1 MSQTKERILLASLSL
16 FARDGYEAVSVRQ
29 IAAALD
35 MTKGALYRHYTSK
48 QDIFDHILLRM
59 EQRDAENAAD
69 FSLPEGTLQEMPEQY
84 RAASLSQLI
93 AYSKA
98 QFRYWTEDTFAAYFR
113 RMLTLEQYRS
123 EKMST
128 LYQQYLS
135 SGPVGYVTDLLDSL
149 EIPQPHLAAAHLYA
163 PMFLFYILYDH
174 ADDKAP
180 VLRALDVTLDAIGEE
195 LLSSAEH
202 ALTNRKETI
211 P

>member
-1 MSQTKERILLASLSL
+1 MSQTKERILLAALSL
-16 FARDGYEAVSVRQ
+16 FACDGYEAVSVRQ
-29 IAAALD
+29 IASALG

-59 EQRDAENAAD
+59 EQRDAENAAA
-69 FSLPEGTLQEMPEQY
+69 FSLPEGTLKEMPEQY
-84 RAASLSQLI
+84 RASSLAQLI

-98 QFRYWTEDTFAAYFR
+98 QFRYWTEDDFAASFR

-128 LYQQYLS
+128 LYRQYLS

-149 EIPQPHLAAAHLYA
+149 KIPQPHLAATRLYA
-163 PMFLFYILYDH
+163 PMFLFYTLYDH

-180 VLRALDVTLDAIGEE
+180 VLRALDVTLDTIQEE
-195 LLSSAEH
+195 LLSFCKPLSQS
-202 ALTNRKETI
+202 
-211 P
+211 

>member
-1 MSQTKERILLASLSL
+1 MQTKERILLTALSL
-16 FARDGYEAVSVRQ
+16 FARDGYEAASVRQ

-35 MTKGALYRHYTSK
+35 MTKGALYRHYANK

-98 QFRYWTEDTFAAYFR
+98 QFRYWTEDTFAASFR

-123 EKMST
+123 EKMSA
-128 LYQQYLS
+128 LYQQYLAA
-135 SGPVGYVTDLLDSL
+135 GPVGYVTDLLASL
-149 EIPQPHLAAAHLYA
+149 EIPQPHLAAARLYS
-163 PMFLFYILYDH
+163 PMFLFYSLYDH

-180 VLRALDVTLDAIGEE
+180 VLRALDANLDTIQRE
-195 LLSSAEH
+195 LLSSASH
-202 ALTNRKETI
+202 SLDNKKEEIT
-211 P
+211 